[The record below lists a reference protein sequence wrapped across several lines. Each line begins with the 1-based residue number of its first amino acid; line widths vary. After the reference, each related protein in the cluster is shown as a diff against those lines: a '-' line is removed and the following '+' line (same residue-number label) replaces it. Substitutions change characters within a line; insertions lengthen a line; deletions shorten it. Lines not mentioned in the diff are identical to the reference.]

1 MKLTIKYI
9 FLFLSIQFFTPSV
22 LKAQAWTKSKG
33 SGFLKLDYSSI
44 QANDLFNANGEIT
57 PSRAVGNNIASFY
70 GEYGI
75 TNKITAIAYVPFFA
89 NSSAGAFGAVGTTPA
104 LPSVSLNGFSDVDL
118 GFRIA
123 LPIKN
128 IAMSVNVLLGLP
140 TGSPTQADGL
150 ATGDGEFNQMIKLA
164 IGTGKTRWWSQ
175 GAIGYNNRTKGYSS
189 ELRYDFEF
197 GYKFFNDRLL
207 TILKIN
213 GVESLKNGTVAPSK
227 TGLYSNDVVFA
238 GIGPEILYFANAKKT
253 IGISARLGAAV
264 RAKNILAAP
273 SFSFGVF
280 TQF

>member
-1 MKLTIKYI
+1 MKLTFKYI
-9 FLFLSIQFFTPSV
+9 ILFFICVNMTPSV
-22 LKAQAWTKSKG
+22 LTAQAWTKSQG

-44 QANDLFNANGEIT
+44 QATDLFNAKGDAV
-57 PSRAVGNNIASFY
+57 PSRDLGSSIASFY

-75 TNKITAIAYVPFFA
+75 TNKITAIAYIPFFA
-89 NSSAGAFGAVGTTPA
+89 NSSAGAFPAIGTTPA
-104 LPSVSLNGFSDVDL
+104 LPSVSLGGFSDVDL

-128 IAMSVNVLLGLP
+128 IAASVNVLFGLP
-140 TGSPTQADGL
+140 TGTPTQADGL

-164 IGTGKTRWWSQ
+164 IGTGKTRWWTQ

-189 ELRYDFEF
+189 EFRYDLEF

-213 GVESLKNGTVAPSK
+213 GVESLKNGTVAPSR

-238 GIGPEILYFANAKKT
+238 GIGPEILYFVNIKKT
-253 IGISARLGAAV
+253 IGISARTAGSL
-264 RAKNILAAP
+264 RSQNILAAP
-273 SFSFGVF
+273 SFSLGAFA
-280 TQF
+280 QF

>member
-1 MKLTIKYI
+1 MKLTIKCI
-9 FLFLSIQFFTPSV
+9 MVSLFCLSMGPSV

-33 SGFLKLDYSSI
+33 GGFLKLDYSST
-44 QANDLFNANGEIT
+44 QATDLFNAKGDAV
-57 PSRAVGNNIASFY
+57 PSRDLGSSIASFY
-70 GEYGI
+70 GEYG
-75 TNKITAIAYVPFFA
+75 KITAIAYIPFFA
-89 NSSAGAFGAVGTTPA
+89 NSSAGAFAAVGTMPA
-104 LPSVSLNGFSDVDL
+104 LPSVSLSGFSDVDL

-128 IAMSVNVLLGLP
+128 IAVSVNVLLGLP
-140 TGSPTQADGL
+140 TGTPTQADGL

-164 IGTGKTRWWSQ
+164 VGTGKTRWWTQ

-189 ELRYDFEF
+189 EFRYDFEF

-213 GVESLKNGTVAPSK
+213 GVESLQNGSVAPSK

-253 IGISARLGAAV
+253 IGISARAAGSL
-264 RAKNILAAP
+264 RSLNILAAP

>member
-1 MKLTIKYI
+1 MKLTIKCI
-9 FLFLSIQFFTPSV
+9 MVSLFCLIMGPTV

-44 QANDLFNANGEIT
+44 QATDLFNAKGDAL
-57 PSRAVGNNIASFY
+57 PSRALGNAVASFY

-75 TNKITAIAYVPFFA
+75 TDKITAIAYIPFFA
-89 NSSAGAFGAVGTTPA
+89 NSSAGAFAAVGTTPA
-104 LPSVSLNGFSDVDL
+104 LPSVSLSGFSDVDL

-140 TGSPTQADGL
+140 TGTPTQADGL

-164 IGTGKTRWWSQ
+164 VGTGKTRWWTQ

-189 ELRYDFEF
+189 EFRYDFEF

-213 GVESLKNGTVAPSK
+213 GVESLQNGSVAPSK